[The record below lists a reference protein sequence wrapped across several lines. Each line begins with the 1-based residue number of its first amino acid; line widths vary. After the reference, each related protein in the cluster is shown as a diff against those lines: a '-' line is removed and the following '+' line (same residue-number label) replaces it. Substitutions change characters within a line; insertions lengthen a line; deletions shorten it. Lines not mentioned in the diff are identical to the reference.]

1 MSNDPSPKVPLLYPS
16 DKRTFVIGTNQD
28 TGAPVELPIKTLKRH
43 FVALGS
49 SGSGKTVICKVL
61 MEEATRHDIPTIIV
75 DPQGDIASLGLF
87 ADPQSLPQKGIDPSF
102 LEQYKERAD
111 VRIFTPASSKGIPI
125 SIQPLKFPDPD
136 LPKEELIRGLD
147 FMASTLTR
155 FLGYDDSSDQG
166 KSAHSLLFH
175 VFEHVFQTKTDIS
188 DFGMLADIVLSPP
201 KPIEGILENIITSRE
216 KKVLA
221 KRLRYLTVGTNSLMF
236 NYGLPLNIDTFLT
249 RDMTGKT
256 PVNIIYLN
264 TLNEQEDKLLFLG
277 ILARELY
284 NWMLKHPSNQ
294 IQLIFYIDE
303 IAPYLPPHP
312 YTPPPKT
319 MLKMIF
325 KQARKYGVG
334 LVVATQNPTDLDYK
348 ALAQVST
355 WALGRMMTR
364 QDIDRVRHILRAISP
379 TNVDKIIDTLPKLQI
394 GDFLFLSP
402 DVFDSVIPLHAR
414 WLVTLHQTLDEDQ
427 IELAM
432 NGDSKHFLEQVPQI
446 EEEVQVQQE
455 IQQPVQASQETILR
469 QLDVERTFDIE
480 ELTRLSGSN
489 PDAILTI
496 LEKLVS
502 TKQVQVM
509 EIDGKKYFWL
519 SKYALNPH
527 DSTSQGIYLS
537 KLKVPLSLAQTNAKK
552 FATGLRGIFGLGVKI
567 LRCQLSYLPVWIV
580 DTTFQERRLIG
591 KENIQERKFYINALN
606 GQYLLIK
613 NSTLSPAFLAQSSVT
628 NPEVIHSEPIEE
640 RAELVRRAFS
650 DLLEP
655 YYEPII
661 TIEDS
666 KRIVHS
672 SWAAHPQRIV
682 LGFFPIWEIELKRG
696 NKLSTVTV
704 DGIIG
709 YPYPVNPVP
718 KNTKRVQNPTQ

>member
-1 MSNDPSPKVPLLYPS
+1 
-16 DKRTFVIGTNQD
+16 
-28 TGAPVELPIKTLKRH
+28 
-43 FVALGS
+43 
-49 SGSGKTVICKVL
+49 
-61 MEEATRHDIPTIIV
+61 
-75 DPQGDIASLGLF
+75 
-87 ADPQSLPQKGIDPSF
+87 
-102 LEQYKERAD
+102 
-111 VRIFTPASSKGIPI
+111 
-125 SIQPLKFPDPD
+125 
-136 LPKEELIRGLD
+136 
-147 FMASTLTR
+147 
-155 FLGYDDSSDQG
+155 
-166 KSAHSLLFH
+166 
-175 VFEHVFQTKTDIS
+175 
-188 DFGMLADIVLSPP
+188 
-201 KPIEGILENIITSRE
+201 
-216 KKVLA
+216 
-221 KRLRYLTVGTNSLMF
+221 
-236 NYGLPLNIDTFLT
+236 
-249 RDMTGKT
+249 
-256 PVNIIYLN
+256 
-264 TLNEQEDKLLFLG
+264 
-277 ILARELY
+277 
-284 NWMLKHPSNQ
+284 
-294 IQLIFYIDE
+294 
-303 IAPYLPPHP
+303 
-312 YTPPPKT
+312 
-319 MLKMIF
+319 
-325 KQARKYGVG
+325 
-334 LVVATQNPTDLDYK
+334 
-348 ALAQVST
+348 
-355 WALGRMMTR
+355 
-364 QDIDRVRHILRAISP
+364 
-379 TNVDKIIDTLPKLQI
+379 
-394 GDFLFLSP
+394 
-402 DVFDSVIPLHAR
+402 
-414 WLVTLHQTLDEDQ
+414 
-427 IELAM
+427 
-432 NGDSKHFLEQVPQI
+432 
-446 EEEVQVQQE
+446 
-455 IQQPVQASQETILR
+455 
-469 QLDVERTFDIE
+469 
-480 ELTRLSGSN
+480 
-489 PDAILTI
+489 
-496 LEKLVS
+496 
-502 TKQVQVM
+502 M

-552 FATGLRGIFGLGVKI
+552 FATGIRGIFGLGVKI